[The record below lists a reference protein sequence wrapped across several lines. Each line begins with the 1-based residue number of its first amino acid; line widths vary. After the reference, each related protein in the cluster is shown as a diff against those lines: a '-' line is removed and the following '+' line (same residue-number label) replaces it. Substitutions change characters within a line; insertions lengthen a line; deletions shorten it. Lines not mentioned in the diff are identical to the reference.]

1 MAIEALETAFAASAP
16 LVLGFCEDDP
26 MSRRPP
32 EERQSGRSY
41 CDIERDGRLVHGKPP
56 NT

>member
-1 MAIEALETAFAASAP
+1 MAIEALETAFAES
-16 LVLGFCEDDP
+16 V
-26 MSRRPP
+26 SRRPP
-32 EERQSGRSY
+32 EERQNGRSY